1 MLRALLNLLRRPAIR
16 MGLARDRRRTLRNP
30 GFVSFMLD
38 NNRRRLG
45 GNAHE
50 RALLWRRWLR
60 GSALALLVIGI
71 AWVAIES
78 AKALSVF

>member
-1 MLRALLNLLRRPAIR
+1 

-45 GNAHE
+45 GRSHE
-50 RALLWRRWLR
+50 RTLLWRRWLR
-60 GSALALLVIGI
+60 SGVLALLALGI
-71 AWVAIES
+71 AWIAIES

>member
-1 MLRALLNLLRRPAIR
+1 
-16 MGLARDRRRTLRNP
+16 MGLARDRRHTLRNP

-45 GNAHE
+45 GGSHE
-50 RALLWRRWLR
+50 RTLLWRRWLR
-60 GSALALLVIGI
+60 SGVLALLALGI
-71 AWVAIES
+71 AWIAIES

>member
-1 MLRALLNLLRRPAIR
+1 

-45 GNAHE
+45 GNTHE
-50 RALLWRRWLR
+50 RTLLLRRWLK
-60 GSALALLVIGI
+60 GGALALLTLGV
-71 AWVAIES
+71 AWIAIES

>member
-1 MLRALLNLLRRPAIR
+1 

-45 GNAHE
+45 DGHAHE
-50 RALLWRRWLR
+50 RSLALRRWLR
-60 GSALALLVIGI
+60 SGALALLALGV